1 MDLVSFCRAHGIL
14 IDSLPPVGIWK
25 RYPTDDHPRKRNGA
39 VKYMGTHAFVQN
51 HATETAISVWKPDG
65 QVDTDKYRRMNQDA
79 ESRHRMAQ
87 ERAAEKA
94 RFILSKSAPY
104 EHPYLAAKGFPKE
117 RGLVY
122 QSDDLLLVVPMRVAG
137 RTVGCQLIA
146 PDGSKRFLFGQRT
159 SGATHTLD
167 AKGVHVL
174 CEGYATALS
183 VQAALRQL
191 KIAYRIHVCFSAGN
205 LVKVALALPG
215 GVVIADNDASQTGQK
230 AAEATGWPYWVSDS
244 PGEDANDAHQRLGL
258 FRFSQSLGA
267 VFRSAATKSRGSDK
281 SAI

>member
-1 MDLVSFCRAHGIL
+1 MDLVAFARAHGIRM
-14 IDSLPPVGIWK
+14 DAMPPVGVWK

-51 HATETAISVWKPDG
+51 HATDTAISIWKPDG
-65 QVDTDKYRRMNQDA
+65 PVDTEKFRRMNDYA
-79 ESRHRMAQ
+79 RDRHQAAQ
-87 ERAAEKA
+87 ERAAAKA
-94 RFILSKSAPY
+94 RFILSKSAPF
-104 EHPYLAAKGFPKE
+104 EHPYLEKKGFEKAQ
-117 RGLVY
+117 GLVY
-122 QSDDLLLVVPMRVAG
+122 QADDRLLLVVPMTVAG

-146 PDGSKRFLFGQRT
+146 PDGSKRFLAGQRT
-159 SGATHTLD
+159 SGAVHTLD

-205 LVKVALALPG
+205 ITRVAETLPG
-215 GVVIADNDASQTGQK
+215 GIVVADNDISQTGQK
-230 AAEATGWPYWVSDS
+230 AAEATGWPCWVSDS
-244 PGEDANDAHQRLGL
+244 PGEDANDAHMRLGL

-267 VFRSAATKSRGSDK
+267 VFRAAKSKGFDK
-281 SAI
+281 SAT

>member
-65 QVDTDKYRRMNQDA
+65 QVDTDRFRRMNQDA
-79 ESRHRMAQ
+79 EARHRMAQ

-94 RFILSKSAPY
+94 RFILSKSAPF

-146 PDGSKRFLFGQRT
+146 SDGSKRFASLN
-159 SGATHTLD
+159 
-167 AKGVHVL
+167 
-174 CEGYATALS
+174 EG
-183 VQAALRQL
+183 
-191 KIAYRIHVCFSAGN
+191 
-205 LVKVALALPG
+205 
-215 GVVIADNDASQTGQK
+215 
-230 AAEATGWPYWVSDS
+230 
-244 PGEDANDAHQRLGL
+244 
-258 FRFSQSLGA
+258 
-267 VFRSAATKSRGSDK
+267 
-281 SAI
+281 